1 MLLILHFDPVRRPA
15 GAMRPMRFKSWDR
28 TARKPKKATGGGL
41 VKQWLDIPSRSPY
54 PAQSSAIEADRTSDF
69 RRAAGSIRERF
80 VVVLD
85 IPEVNGCDNDQKGRQ
100 HSHLVPPSVSGCQR
114 LGLPLDRPGQD
125 NRLSN
130 KRRTSRGRSPAL
142 RL

>member
-1 MLLILHFDPVRRPA
+1 MRNRA
-15 GAMRPMRFKSWDR
+15 GKCFASSMGRTNRFKSWDR

-85 IPEVNGCDNDQKGRQ
+85 IPEVNG
-100 HSHLVPPSVSGCQR
+100 
-114 LGLPLDRPGQD
+114 
-125 NRLSN
+125 
-130 KRRTSRGRSPAL
+130 
-142 RL
+142 